1 MKARGV
7 GGDAPRTAA
16 LAWRDIHLEPVNGA
30 KYGYLHVGGGKSRN
44 AKRNLSL
51 TARVRAMLESRQAL
65 SQSQWVFAA
74 EDGANPLS
82 IFTLEDQHSRLRK
95 ALRLPRDFVIHSLRH
110 TFGTRLGES
119 GADAFTI
126 MKVMGHSSVT
136 VSQRYVHPTPEALER
151 AFERLDAMNTRNSNL
166 ALPEGP
172 KMLGVPT
179 ISTTLDEPSERTVS

>member
-1 MKARGV
+1 
-7 GGDAPRTAA
+7 
-16 LAWRDIHLEPVNGA
+16 
-30 KYGYLHVGGGKSRN
+30 
-44 AKRNLSL
+44 
-51 TARVRAMLESRQAL
+51 MLESRQAL

-82 IFTLEDQHSRLRK
+82 ISTLEDQHSRLRK

-126 MKVMGHSSVT
+126 MKVMGHSCVT

-151 AFERLDAMNTRNSNL
+151 LHAMNARNSNL
-166 ALPEGP
+166 ALPEGS
-172 KMLGVPT
+172 KMPGVPT
-179 ISTTLDEPSERTVS
+179 IPTTLDEPSQRTVS